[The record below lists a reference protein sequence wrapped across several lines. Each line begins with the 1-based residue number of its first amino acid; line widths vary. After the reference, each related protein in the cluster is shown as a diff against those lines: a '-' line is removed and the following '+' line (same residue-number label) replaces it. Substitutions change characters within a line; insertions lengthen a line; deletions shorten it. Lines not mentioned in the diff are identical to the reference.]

1 MSTWSRRGPSTG
13 VQSSTDP
20 RTNARP
26 LGSSLAKQTKL
37 AQQSVSAIRGR
48 RPLELTFWNWT
59 ESNTN
64 NSILSSHN
72 KRNYPNQNRSIIWT
86 LMQKLVSQTQ
96 LLYRLKLTKCYKSP
110 ILKTKRSV
118 SNGKKWVALVP
129 EIKKNQNSLCQI
141 IRLHKKQITM
151 VMIWTSELLLIPL
164 MKKQSR
170 RIKLRRLQPG
180 PTQTIKRQVGWLTC
194 KTTSWRLWKMS
205 KLKI

>member
-20 RTNARP
+20 RTNARH
-26 LGSSLAKQTKL
+26 LGSSLVKQTKL
-37 AQQSVSAIRGR
+37 AQRSVSAIRGR
-48 RPLELTFWNWT
+48 RPLESIFWNWT

-96 LLYRLKLTKCYKSP
+96 LLYRLKQHKCCKSP
-110 ILKTKRSV
+110 ISRIKRSV

-141 IRLHKKQITM
+141 IRLPKKQITM
-151 VMIWTSELLLIPL
+151 LMIWTSELQLMPL

-170 RIKLRRLQPG
+170 RIKGRRLQPG
-180 PTQTIKRQVGWLTC
+180 QTQTLKRQVG
-194 KTTSWRLWKMS
+194 
-205 KLKI
+205 